1 MKKSIWRLLILVLG
15 LSSCNKTPVELEE
28 STGDINHL
36 TVLIEDALWKG
47 EVGDFIRKKFA
58 ASVEGLPQEEPIF
71 SLVQHT
77 DKSGDDF
84 FCKNRNILIVEK
96 TTENF
101 FEIRSDDFALN
112 QNVIYIS
119 GKNTPEILKIIE
131 QKSDSIIK
139 ILKQSEVV
147 ETQNQIE
154 QSRLDSK
161 KIREKFGID
170 LTVSSDYSYVLDAQN
185 FLWLRKEIQNG
196 NANLIIYTTPL
207 FHSEERSEI
216 IKKITTSRDS
226 IGAKYI
232 KSREDEAAFMATEQA
247 YSPYFNQVMFLG
259 RDAFETKGTW
269 EIKSA
274 FMSGPF
280 INYTIVDQASGKNI
294 VLEAFSYS
302 TSSKRDIMHELEA
315 IIKSV
320 KFQ

>member
-1 MKKSIWRLLILVLG
+1 MKKVWLFVLAFG
-15 LSSCNKTPVELEE
+15 LFSCDKSPIELEE

-58 ASVEGLPQEEPIF
+58 ASVEGLPQEEPVF

-101 FEIRSDDFALN
+101 FEIRNDDFALN

-131 QKSDSIIK
+131 QQSDSIIK
-139 ILKQSEVV
+139 VLKTSEII
-147 ETQNQIE
+147 EAQNLME
-154 QSRLDSK
+154 LSPLDTK
-161 KIREKFGID
+161 KIYDKFGIN
-170 LTVSSDYSYVLDAQN
+170 LIISSDYNYVLEGEN

-196 NANLIIYTTPL
+196 NANLIIYTTPQIP
-207 FHSEERSEI
+207 SEDRNVLISQ
-216 IKKITTSRDS
+216 ITSNRDS

-232 KSREDEAAFMATEQA
+232 RSRGEESTGMMTEQS
-247 YSPYFNQVMFLG
+247 YSPYFSQLTFSG
-259 RDAFETKGTW
+259 REAYEMKGTW
-269 EIKSA
+269 EIKDA

-280 INYTIVDQASGKNI
+280 INYTIVDKNSGKNI
-294 VLEAFSYS
+294 ILEGFSYS

>member
-1 MKKSIWRLLILVLG
+1 MKKLCLVVLA
-15 LSSCNKTPVELEE
+15 LVFFSCNKNPVELEE

-58 ASVEGLPQEEPIF
+58 ASVEGLPQEEPVFNLI
-71 SLVQHT
+71 QHT

-101 FEIRSDDFALN
+101 FEIRNDDFALN

-119 GKNTPEILKIIE
+119 GKNTPEIMKIIE
-131 QKSDSIIK
+131 QQSDSIIK
-139 ILKQSEVV
+139 VLKTSEILEA
-147 ETQNQIE
+147 QNLMELSSI
-154 QSRLDSK
+154 DSQ
-161 KIREKFGID
+161 KISDKFGID
-170 LTVSSDYSYVLDAQN
+170 LIVSSDYNYVLEDQN

-207 FHSEERSEI
+207 FDAEERSEVI
-216 IKKITTSRDS
+216 EHITMSRDS

-232 KSREDEAAFMATEQA
+232 KSREDEAAFMVTEQA
-247 YSPYFNQVMFLG
+247 YSPYFNQVKFSN

-269 EIKSA
+269 EIKNA

-280 INYTIVDQASGKNI
+280 INYTIVDKTSGKNLVI
-294 VLEAFSYS
+294 EGFSYS
-302 TSSKRDIMHELEA
+302 SSSKRDIMHELEA

-320 KFQ
+320 KFK

>member
-1 MKKSIWRLLILVLG
+1 MKKNIWLLILALA
-15 LSSCNKTPVELEE
+15 LNSCNKSPVELEE

-58 ASVEGLPQEEPIF
+58 ASVEGLPQEEPVFNLI
-71 SLVQHT
+71 QHT

-207 FHSEERSEI
+207 FNSVERSKVIEQ
-216 IKKITTSRDS
+216 ITLRRDS

-232 KSREDEAAFMATEQA
+232 KSREDETAFMATERA
-247 YSPYFNQVMFLG
+247 YSPYFNQVMFSN
-259 RDAFETKGTW
+259 RDVFETKGTW

-280 INYTIVDQASGKNI
+280 INYTIVDENSGKNI
-294 VLEAFSYS
+294 VLEGFSYS
-302 TSSKRDIMHELEA
+302 SSSKRDIMHELEA
-315 IIKSV
+315 IIKSIT
-320 KFQ
+320 FE

>member
-1 MKKSIWRLLILVLG
+1 MKKSIWLLILALG
-15 LSSCNKTPVELEE
+15 LFSCNKNPVELEE

-58 ASVEGLPQEEPIF
+58 ASVEGLPQEEPVFNLI
-71 SLVQHT
+71 QHT

-101 FEIRSDDFALN
+101 FEIRNDDFALN

-119 GKNTPEILKIIE
+119 GKNTPEIMKIIE
-131 QKSDSIIK
+131 QQSDSIIK
-139 ILKQSEVV
+139 VLKTSEILEA
-147 ETQNQIE
+147 QNLMELSSI
-154 QSRLDSK
+154 DSQ
-161 KIREKFGID
+161 KISDKFGID
-170 LTVSSDYSYVLDAQN
+170 LIVSSDYNYVLEDQN

-207 FHSEERSEI
+207 FDAEERSEVI
-216 IKKITTSRDS
+216 EHITMSRDS

-232 KSREDEAAFMATEQA
+232 KSREDEAAFMVTEQA
-247 YSPYFNQVMFLG
+247 YSPYFNQVKFSN

-269 EIKSA
+269 EIKNA

-280 INYTIVDQASGKNI
+280 INYTIVDKTSGKNLVI
-294 VLEAFSYS
+294 EGFSYS
-302 TSSKRDIMHELEA
+302 SSSKRDIMHELEA

-320 KFQ
+320 KFK

>member
-101 FEIRSDDFALN
+101 FEIRNDDFALN

-119 GKNTPEILKIIE
+119 GKNTPEILKVIE

-139 ILKQSEVV
+139 ILKESEII
-147 ETQNQIE
+147 ETQNYLE
-154 QSRLDSK
+154 LSRLDSK
-161 KIREKFGID
+161 KISEKFGID
-170 LTVSSDYSYVLDAQN
+170 LTISSNYSYVLEGQS

>member
-1 MKKSIWRLLILVLG
+1 MKKNIWLLILALA
-15 LSSCNKTPVELEE
+15 LNSCNKSPVELEE

-58 ASVEGLPQEEPIF
+58 ASVEGLPQEEPVF

-101 FEIRSDDFALN
+101 FEIRNDDFALN

-119 GKNTPEILKIIE
+119 GKNTPEIMKIIE
-131 QKSDSIIK
+131 QQSDSIIK
-139 ILKQSEVV
+139 VLKTSEILEA
-147 ETQNQIE
+147 QNLMELSSI
-154 QSRLDSK
+154 DSQ
-161 KIREKFGID
+161 KISDKFGID
-170 LTVSSDYSYVLDAQN
+170 LIVSSDYNYVLEDQN

-207 FHSEERSEI
+207 FDAEERSEVI
-216 IKKITTSRDS
+216 EHITMSRDS

-232 KSREDEAAFMATEQA
+232 KSREDEAAFMVTEQA
-247 YSPYFNQVMFLG
+247 YSPYFNQVKFSD
-259 RDAFETKGTW
+259 RAAFETKRS
-269 EIKSA
+269 EERR
-274 FMSGPF
+274 
-280 INYTIVDQASGKNI
+280 V
-294 VLEAFSYS
+294 
-302 TSSKRDIMHELEA
+302 
-315 IIKSV
+315 
-320 KFQ
+320 

>member
-1 MKKSIWRLLILVLG
+1 MKKNIWWLVLM
-15 LSSCNKTPVELEE
+15 LSLLSCNKNPVELQE

-58 ASVEGLPQEEPIF
+58 VSVEGLPQEEPVF
-71 SLVQHT
+71 NLVQHT

-84 FCKNRNILIVEK
+84 FCRNRNILIVEK
-96 TTENF
+96 TSENF
-101 FEIRSDDFALN
+101 FEIRNDDFALN

-139 ILKQSEVV
+139 ILKESEII
-147 ETQNQIE
+147 ETQNHLE
-154 QSRLDSK
+154 LSKLDTE

-170 LTVSSDYSYVLDAQN
+170 ITVSSDYSYVLEDQN

-207 FHSEERSEI
+207 FQSEERGQI
-216 IKKITTSRDS
+216 IKQITQNRDS
-226 IGAKYI
+226 IGVKYI
-232 KSREDEAAFMATEQA
+232 KSREDESASMATEQA
-247 YSPYFNQVMFLG
+247 YSPYFKQVMFSG

-280 INYTIVDQASGKNI
+280 INYTIVDKTSGKNL
-294 VLEAFSYS
+294 VLEGFSYS
-302 TSSKRDIMHELEA
+302 SSSKRDIMHELEA

-320 KFQ
+320 KFE